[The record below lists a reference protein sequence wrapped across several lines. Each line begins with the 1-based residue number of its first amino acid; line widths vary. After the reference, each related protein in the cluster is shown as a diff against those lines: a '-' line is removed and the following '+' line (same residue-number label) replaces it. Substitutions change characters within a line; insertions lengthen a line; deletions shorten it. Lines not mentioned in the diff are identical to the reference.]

1 MKVQFV
7 DFSLER
13 RPERTFQTTTE
24 LTSFLRQL
32 QSEEPSAGELVGE
45 NGYKLTV
52 GIDGQVAF
60 VQYSNTNGDPP
71 YLVAQARTIVTKKK
85 HDFIVTG
92 SPTEV
97 DGKCCLPFSEF
108 EKVVCDFMETGQKSP
123 FVEWAD
129 A

>member
-13 RPERTFQTTTE
+13 RPERTFQSTNE

-32 QSEEPSAGELVGE
+32 QTEEPSAGELIGE

-52 GIDGQVAF
+52 GIDGDIAF
-60 VQYSNTNGDPP
+60 AQYSSINGDPP
-71 YLVAQARTIVTKKK
+71 YMVAHASNIVSQKS

-92 SPTEV
+92 SPTEI
-97 DGKCCLPFSEF
+97 DGECCLPFSEF
-108 EKVVCDFMETGQKSP
+108 EKVVCDFMETGQRSP
-123 FVEWAD
+123 SVEWGD

>member
-13 RPERTFQTTTE
+13 RPERTFQTTNE

-32 QSEEPSAGELVGE
+32 QTEEPSAGELVGE

-52 GIDGQVAF
+52 GIDGQIAF
-60 VQYSNTNGDPP
+60 VQYSSITGDPP
-71 YLVAQARTIVTKKK
+71 YMVAHARNMVSEKS

-108 EKVVCDFMETGQKSP
+108 ENVVCYFMETGQKCPS
-123 FVEWAD
+123 VEWED

>member
-13 RPERTFQTTTE
+13 RPERTFQSTNE

-32 QSEEPSAGELVGE
+32 QTEEPSAGELIGE

-52 GIDGQVAF
+52 GIDGDIAF
-60 VQYSNTNGDPP
+60 AQYSSINGDPP
-71 YLVAQARTIVTKKK
+71 YLVAQTRTIVNEKS

-92 SPTEV
+92 SSTEV
-97 DGKCCLPFSEF
+97 DGKSCLPFSEF

-123 FVEWAD
+123 SVEWDD

>member
-13 RPERTFQTTTE
+13 RPERTFQTTNE

-32 QSEEPSAGELVGE
+32 QTEEPSAGELVCE

-52 GIDGQVAF
+52 GIDGHLAF
-60 VQYSNTNGDPP
+60 AQYSNINGDPP
-71 YLVAQARTIVTKKK
+71 YMVAQARTRISEKS

-97 DGKCCLPFSEF
+97 DGKSCLPFSEF
-108 EKVVCDFMETGQKSP
+108 ENVVCYFMETGLKSP
-123 FVEWAD
+123 SVAWED
-129 A
+129 S